1 MKQYFQAGRRG
12 TCQSQNSGGRGR
24 QRQAG
29 ICEFKAVVYRGSS
42 RPARAA
48 EGNPVSKH
56 KQANK
61 STVLS
66 HCMLLSQYFARHSG
80 AYIPALRWLPQAD
93 SLKSVYSIQQTS
105 QDILGY
111 RKKKKNACLL
121 KVAHSSQHT
130 NLSEE
135 K

>member
-1 MKQYFQAGRRG
+1 MFYETVLSSWEEGHMPIPELR
-12 TCQSQNSGGRGR
+12 R

-66 HCMLLSQYFARHSG
+66 RCMLLSQYFARHSG

-111 RKKKKNACLL
+111 RKKKKMP
-121 KVAHSSQHT
+121 VY
-130 NLSEE
+130 
-135 K
+135 